1 MLVGVEVAV
10 MVLAMIGIGG
20 IAFHSSSSDVGLYR
34 LMFNAAWGRCDTRFS
49 FKSKVRGRT
58 LCLDNFRLYH
68 LFWDNW

>member
-1 MLVGVEVAV
+1 

-49 FKSKVRGRT
+49 FKSKVRVRPIDVSHTMGVGAIRYVVDGE
-58 LCLDNFRLYH
+58 LALME
-68 LFWDNW
+68 